1 VYSNP
6 VTYRKILRVLVIG
19 FSAVIVLLMAAGVIG
34 LKSAQLIRENS
45 AEIVHNSLVTTQL
58 IDELQREQDTLNA
71 AFNKLSRGPELSE
84 RERLLSQLDDAD
96 QAVERIV
103 SEAQRAPRAPRNGS
117 ATGPRGVPFCASCP
131 EAAGTPQAELWRQLS
146 AAVQSFSSEARRL
159 LVRKNVPTY
168 TSRDLLRHHEEVT
181 AIVARMIA
189 NNSSRTLAGQ
199 TRIDQRSAQLVKES
213 LGLLGGCLLLALL
226 SAIFTVRITTQLF
239 RRMEQQSSDLARVTW
254 HMLESQ
260 ETAAR
265 RFSHELHDELGQSL
279 TAIKANVTALDP
291 ATPPDPSRLDDCRHL
306 IDEAIQ
312 NVRELSHLLR
322 PTILDDFGLDAGIRW
337 LAERFGQRTGI
348 DVEYKSAFDRRLP
361 DETETHLFR
370 IVQEALTNIARHSG
384 ATHVIIELAPV
395 GNRLHLIVKDNG
407 HGFTANGSTNGSAG
421 LGLVGMRARAQNVG
435 GELAINSN
443 NGVTVDLWAP
453 LEGAKS

>member
-1 VYSNP
+1 VHSDP

-19 FSAVIVLLMAAGVIG
+19 FSAVIALLMAAGFIG
-34 LKSAQLIRENS
+34 LKSAQLIQENS
-45 AEIVHNSLVTTQL
+45 AEIVHNGLVTTRL

-84 RERLLSQLDDAD
+84 RERLLSQLDEAD

-103 SEAQRAPRAPRNGS
+103 A
-117 ATGPRGVPFCASCP
+117 
-131 EAAGTPQAELWRQLS
+131 EAAGTAQAPLWRQLS
-146 AAVQSFSSEARRL
+146 IAVQGFSGEARRL

-181 AIVARMIA
+181 AIVAKMIA
-189 NNSSRTLAGQ
+189 NNSSRTLAAQ
-199 TRIDQRSAQLVKES
+199 TRIDQRSAQLVTES
-213 LGLLGGCLLLALL
+213 LGLLGGCLLLALV

-291 ATPPDPSRLDDCRHL
+291 AAPPDPARLEDCRRL

-348 DVEYKSAFDRRLP
+348 DVDYKSSFDGRLA
-361 DETETHLFR
+361 DQTETHLFR
-370 IVQEALTNIARHSG
+370 IVQEALTNVARHSG
-384 ATHVIIELAPV
+384 ATRVAIELERSGQRV
-395 GNRLHLIVKDNG
+395 HLTVKDNG
-407 HGFTANGSTNGSAG
+407 HGFSDNGASG
-421 LGLVGMRARAQNVG
+421 LGLVGMRARAESLG
-435 GELAINSN
+435 GELQIKSSD
-443 NGVTVDLWAP
+443 GVAVDLWAP
-453 LEGAKS
+453 LLEATS

>member
-1 VYSNP
+1 MYSDP

-19 FSAVIVLLMAAGVIG
+19 FSAVIALLMAAGFIG
-34 LKSAQLIRENS
+34 LKSAELIQENS
-45 AEIVHNSLVTTQL
+45 AEIVHNGLVTTRL

-84 RERLLSQLDDAD
+84 RERLLAQLDVAD
-96 QAVERIV
+96 QDVERIV
-103 SEAQRAPRAPRNGS
+103 R
-117 ATGPRGVPFCASCP
+117 

-146 AAVQSFSSEARRL
+146 AAVQGFSTEARRL

-181 AIVARMIA
+181 TIVAKMIA
-189 NNSSRTLAGQ
+189 NNSSRTLAAQ
-199 TRIDQRSAQLVKES
+199 TRIDKRSSQLVKES
-213 LGLLGGCLLLALL
+213 LGLLGGCLLLALVC
-226 SAIFTVRITTQLF
+226 AIFTVRITTQLF

-279 TAIKANVTALDP
+279 TAIKANVTALDA
-291 ATPPDPSRLDDCRHL
+291 ATPPDPARLEDCRRL

-348 DVEYKSAFDRRLP
+348 EVDYKSSFHERVA

-370 IVQEALTNIARHSG
+370 IVQEALTNVARHSG
-384 ATHVIIELAPV
+384 ATSVAIELARSGDRV
-395 GNRLHLIVKDNG
+395 HLTVTDNG
-407 HGFTANGSTNGSAG
+407 HGFQGNGTSG
-421 LGLVGMRARAQNVG
+421 LGLVGMRARAQSVG
-435 GELAINSN
+435 GELQIKSTD
-443 NGVTVDLWAP
+443 GVMVDLWAP
-453 LEGAKS
+453 LQHANQGATN

>member
-1 VYSNP
+1 VYSDP

-19 FSAVIVLLMAAGVIG
+19 FSAVIVLLLAAGFIG
-34 LKSAQLIRENS
+34 LESAQLIRENS
-45 AEIVHNSLVTTQL
+45 AQVVHNGLVTTRL

-84 RERLLSQLDDAD
+84 RERLLAQLDDAD

-103 SEAQRAPRAPRNGS
+103 
-117 ATGPRGVPFCASCP
+117 T

-146 AAVQSFSSEARRL
+146 VAVQGFSKEARRL

-181 AIVARMIA
+181 AIVAKMIA
-189 NNSSRTLAGQ
+189 NNSSRTLAAQ

-213 LGLLGGCLLLALL
+213 LGLLGGCLVLALVC
-226 SAIFTVRITTQLF
+226 AIFTVRITTQLF

-291 ATPPDPSRLDDCRHL
+291 ATPPDPARLEDCRRL

-348 DVEYKSAFDRRLP
+348 EVDYKSSFDGRLP

-370 IVQEALTNIARHSG
+370 IVQEALTNVARHSG
-384 ATHVIIELAPV
+384 ATRVTIELASSGDRV
-395 GNRLHLIVKDNG
+395 HLTVQDNG
-407 HGFTANGSTNGSAG
+407 QGFTGNGAAG
-421 LGLVGMRARAQNVG
+421 LGLVGMRARAQSVG
-435 GELAINSN
+435 GELAINSKD
-443 NGVTVDLWAP
+443 GVTVDLWAP
-453 LEGAKS
+453 LEAVKT

>member
-1 VYSNP
+1 VYSDP

-19 FSAVIVLLMAAGVIG
+19 FSAVIVLLMAAGFIG
-34 LKSAQLIRENS
+34 LKSAQLIQENS
-45 AEIVHNSLVTTQL
+45 AEIVHNGLVTTRL

-84 RERLLSQLDDAD
+84 RERLLSQLDEAD

-103 SEAQRAPRAPRNGS
+103 A
-117 ATGPRGVPFCASCP
+117 
-131 EAAGTPQAELWRQLS
+131 EAAGTAQAALWRQLS
-146 AAVQSFSSEARRL
+146 IAVQGFSGEARRL

-181 AIVARMIA
+181 AIVAKMIA
-189 NNSSRTLAGQ
+189 NNSSRTLAAQ
-199 TRIDQRSAQLVKES
+199 TRIDQRSAQLVAES
-213 LGLLGGCLLLALL
+213 LGLLGGCLLLALVC
-226 SAIFTVRITTQLF
+226 AIFTVRITTQLI
-239 RRMEQQSSDLARVTW
+239 RRMEQQASDLARVTW

-291 ATPPDPSRLDDCRHL
+291 MTPPDPARLEDCRRL

-348 DVEYKSAFDRRLP
+348 EVDYRSSFSDRLA
-361 DETETHLFR
+361 DQTETHLFR
-370 IVQEALTNIARHSG
+370 IVQEALTNVARHSG
-384 ATHVIIELAPV
+384 ATRVVIELERSGKRV
-395 GNRLHLIVKDNG
+395 HLTVKDNG
-407 HGFTANGSTNGSAG
+407 HGFSGNGASG
-421 LGLVGMRARAQNVG
+421 LGLVGMRARAESLG
-435 GELAINSN
+435 GELRIKSSD
-443 NGVTVDLWAP
+443 GVAVDLWAP
-453 LEGAKS
+453 LLEATS

>member
-1 VYSNP
+1 VYSHP
-6 VTYRKILRVLVIG
+6 VTVRKILRVLVIG
-19 FSAVIVLLMAAGVIG
+19 FSAVIALLMAAGFIG
-34 LKSAQLIRENS
+34 LKSAQLIQENS
-45 AEIVHNSLVTTQL
+45 AEIVHNALVTTQL

-84 RERLLSQLDDAD
+84 RERLLAQLDAAD

-103 SEAQRAPRAPRNGS
+103 AESG
-117 ATGPRGVPFCASCP
+117 
-131 EAAGTPQAELWRQLS
+131 GTPQAELLRQLS
-146 AAVQSFSSEARRL
+146 IAVQGFSTEARRL

-168 TSRDLLRHHEEVT
+168 TSRDLLRHHEDVT
-181 AIVARMIA
+181 AIVGKMVA
-189 NNSSRTLAGQ
+189 NNYTRTLAAQ
-199 TRIDQRSAQLVKES
+199 SRLDRRSAQLVNES
-213 LGLLGGCLLLALL
+213 LGLLSGCLLLALVC
-226 SAIFTVRITTQLF
+226 AIFTVRITTQFF

-254 HMLESQ
+254 HLLESQ

-291 ATPPDPSRLDDCRHL
+291 ATPPDPARLEDCRRL

-322 PTILDDFGLDAGIRW
+322 PTILDDFGLDAGLRW

-348 DVEYKSAFDRRLP
+348 DVDYKSSFDGRLA

-370 IVQEALTNIARHSG
+370 IVQEALTNVARHSG
-384 ATHVIIELAPV
+384 ATRVNIELARNGDRV
-395 GNRLHLIVKDNG
+395 HLTVKDNG
-407 HGFTANGSTNGSAG
+407 RGFKANGASGM
-421 LGLVGMRARAQNVG
+421 GLVGMRARAQSVG
-435 GELAINSN
+435 GELQIQSSD
-443 NGVTVDLWAP
+443 GVAVDLWAP
-453 LEGAKS
+453 LEGVKN

>member
-1 VYSNP
+1 MYSDP

-19 FSAVIVLLMAAGVIG
+19 FSAVIVLLMAAGSIG
-34 LKSAQLIRENS
+34 LKSAQLIQENS
-45 AEIVHNSLVTTQL
+45 ADIVHNGLVTTRL

-71 AFNKLSRGPELSE
+71 AFYKLARGTELSE
-84 RERLLSQLDDAD
+84 RERLLAQLDDAD

-103 SEAQRAPRAPRNGS
+103 
-117 ATGPRGVPFCASCP
+117 T
-131 EAAGTPQAELWRQLS
+131 EAAGTSQAELWRQLS
-146 AAVQSFSSEARRL
+146 TAVRGFSSEARRL

-181 AIVARMIA
+181 AIVAKMIA
-189 NNSSRTLAGQ
+189 NNASRTLAAQ

-213 LGLLGGCLLLALL
+213 LGLLSGCLLLALVC
-226 SAIFTVRITTQLF
+226 AIFTVRITTQLF

-291 ATPPDPSRLDDCRHL
+291 SMPPDPARLDDCRRL

-348 DVEYKSAFDRRLP
+348 DVDYKSSFDGRLA

-370 IVQEALTNIARHSG
+370 IVQEALTNVARHSG
-384 ATHVIIELAPV
+384 ATRVNIELARNGDRV
-395 GNRLHLIVKDNG
+395 HLRVKDNG
-407 HGFTANGSTNGSAG
+407 HGFTTNGSSG
-421 LGLVGMRARAQNVG
+421 LGLVGMRARAQSVG
-435 GELAINSN
+435 GELEINSKD
-443 NGVTVDLWAP
+443 GVVVDLWAP
-453 LEGAKS
+453 VQSATT

>member
-1 VYSNP
+1 VHSDP

-19 FSAVIVLLMAAGVIG
+19 FSAVIALLMAAGFIG
-34 LKSAQLIRENS
+34 LKSAQLIQENS
-45 AEIVHNSLVTTQL
+45 AEIVHNALVTTQL

-71 AFNKLSRGPELSE
+71 AFNKLSRGPELFE

-103 SEAQRAPRAPRNGS
+103 A
-117 ATGPRGVPFCASCP
+117 
-131 EAAGTPQAELWRQLS
+131 EAAGTAQAALWRQLS
-146 AAVQSFSSEARRL
+146 IAVQGFSGEARRL

-168 TSRDLLRHHEEVT
+168 TSRDLLRRHEEVT
-181 AIVARMIA
+181 AIVAKMIA
-189 NNSSRTLAGQ
+189 NNSSRALAAQ
-199 TRIDQRSAQLVKES
+199 TRIDQRSAQLVTES
-213 LGLLGGCLLLALL
+213 LGLLGGCLLLALA

-291 ATPPDPSRLDDCRHL
+291 ATPPDPARLEDCRRL

-348 DVEYKSAFDRRLP
+348 EVDYRSSFSERLA
-361 DETETHLFR
+361 DQTETHLFR
-370 IVQEALTNIARHSG
+370 IVQEALTNVARHSG
-384 ATHVIIELAPV
+384 ATRVVIELERSGKRV
-395 GNRLHLIVKDNG
+395 HLTVKDNG
-407 HGFTANGSTNGSAG
+407 HGFSDHGASG
-421 LGLVGMRARAQNVG
+421 LGLVGMRARAESVG
-435 GELAINSN
+435 GELQIKSSD
-443 NGVTVDLWAP
+443 GVAVDLWAP
-453 LEGAKS
+453 LLEAAS

>member
-1 VYSNP
+1 MYSDP

-19 FSAVIVLLMAAGVIG
+19 FSAVIVLLMAAGSIG
-34 LKSAQLIRENS
+34 LKSAQLIQENS
-45 AEIVHNSLVTTQL
+45 ADIVHNGLVTTRL

-84 RERLLSQLDDAD
+84 RERLLAQLDDAD

-103 SEAQRAPRAPRNGS
+103 GEAEGTAQ
-117 ATGPRGVPFCASCP
+117 
-131 EAAGTPQAELWRQLS
+131 AAQWRQLS
-146 AAVQSFSSEARRL
+146 VAVQGFSSEARRL

-181 AIVARMIA
+181 SMVARMIA
-189 NNSSRTLAGQ
+189 NNSNRTLAAQ
-199 TRIDQRSAQLVKES
+199 TRIDQRSGQLVKES
-213 LGLLGGCLLLALL
+213 LGLLGGCLLLALVC
-226 SAIFTVRITTQLF
+226 AIFTVRITTQLF
-239 RRMEQQSSDLARVTW
+239 RRMEQQSADLARVTW

-291 ATPPDPSRLDDCRHL
+291 ATPPDPARLEDCRTL

-348 DVEYKSAFDRRLP
+348 DVNYKSSFDGRLP

-370 IVQEALTNIARHSG
+370 IVQEALTNVARHSG
-384 ATHVIIELAPV
+384 ATHVNIELAPS
-395 GNRLHLIVKDNG
+395 GNRVHLTVKDDG
-407 HGFTANGSTNGSAG
+407 HGFNGTRSTG
-421 LGLVGMRARAQNVG
+421 LGLVGMRARAQNLG
-435 GELAINSN
+435 GELAITSK

-453 LEGAKS
+453 VEGVKN

>member
-1 VYSNP
+1 VHSDP

-19 FSAVIVLLMAAGVIG
+19 FSAVIVLLIAAGSIG
-34 LKSAQLIRENS
+34 LKSAQLIQENS
-45 AEIVHNSLVTTQL
+45 AEIVHNGLVTTRL

-71 AFNKLSRGPELSE
+71 AFYKLSRGTELTE
-84 RERLLSQLDDAD
+84 RERLLVQLDEAD

-103 SEAQRAPRAPRNGS
+103 SEAAD
-117 ATGPRGVPFCASCP
+117 
-131 EAAGTPQAELWRQLS
+131 TPQAELWRQLS
-146 AAVQSFSSEARRL
+146 TAVQGFSNEARGL

-168 TSRDLLRHHEEVT
+168 VSRDLLKRHEEVT
-181 AIVARMIA
+181 SIVGKMVAG
-189 NNSSRTLAGQ
+189 NYTRTLAAQ
-199 TRIDQRSAQLVKES
+199 SRIDQRSSQLVKES
-213 LGLLGGCLLLALL
+213 LGLLSGCLLLALL
-226 SAIFTVRITTQLF
+226 CAIFTVRITTQLF

-279 TAIKANVTALDP
+279 TAIKANVAALDP
-291 ATPPDPSRLDDCRHL
+291 TATPDPARLEDCRIL

-348 DVEYKSAFDRRLP
+348 EIEYQSDFQERLA
-361 DETETHLFR
+361 DQIETHLFR
-370 IVQEALTNIARHSG
+370 IVQEALTNVARHSG
-384 ATHVIIELAPV
+384 ATRVRIALERSGSRV
-395 GNRLHLIVKDNG
+395 HLTVQDNG
-407 HGFTANGSTNGSAG
+407 HGFQGNGAASSKSG
-421 LGLVGMRARAQNVG
+421 LGLVGMRARAESIG
-435 GELAINSN
+435 GELQINSRD
-443 NGVTVDLWAP
+443 GVAVDLWAP
-453 LEGAKS
+453 IASASNSEGATN

>member
-1 VYSNP
+1 MYSDP

-19 FSAVIVLLMAAGVIG
+19 FSAVIVLLIAAGSIG
-34 LKSAQLIRENS
+34 LKSAQLIQENS
-45 AEIVHNSLVTTQL
+45 AEIVHNGLVTTRL

-71 AFNKLSRGPELSE
+71 AFYKLSRGPELSE
-84 RERLLSQLDDAD
+84 RERLLAQLDAAD

-103 SEAQRAPRAPRNGS
+103 AEAS
-117 ATGPRGVPFCASCP
+117 
-131 EAAGTPQAELWRQLS
+131 GTPQAELWRELS
-146 AAVQSFSSEARRL
+146 AAVQGFSTEARRL

-168 TSRDLLRHHEEVT
+168 TSRDLLRRHEEVT
-181 AIVARMIA
+181 AMVAKMIT
-189 NNSSRTLAGQ
+189 NNYSRTRTAQSRL
-199 TRIDQRSAQLVKES
+199 DQRSAQLLKES
-213 LGLLGGCLLLALL
+213 LGLLGGCLLLALVC
-226 SAIFTVRITTQLF
+226 AVFTVRITTQLF
-239 RRMEQQSSDLARVTW
+239 QSMQQQASDLARVTW

-279 TAIKANVTALDP
+279 AAIKANVTALDS
-291 ATPPDPSRLDDCRHL
+291 AAPPDPGRLEDCRRL

-348 DVEYKSAFDRRLP
+348 EVDYKSSFNGRLP

-384 ATHVIIELAPV
+384 ATRVAIALDRKGSRV
-395 GNRLHLIVKDNG
+395 HLTVKDNG
-407 HGFTANGSTNGSAG
+407 HGFNGNRSDG
-421 LGLVGMRARAQNVG
+421 LGLVGMRARAQSIG
-435 GELAINSN
+435 GELTIDSSDGVAI
-443 NGVTVDLWAP
+443 GLWAP
-453 LEGAKS
+453 LEVAKS

>member
-1 VYSNP
+1 VHSDP

-19 FSAVIVLLMAAGVIG
+19 FSAVIALLVAAAFIG
-34 LKSAQLIRENS
+34 LKSAQLIQENS
-45 AEIVHNSLVTTQL
+45 AEIVHNGLVTTRL

-84 RERLLSQLDDAD
+84 RERLLAQLDDAD

-103 SEAQRAPRAPRNGS
+103 SEA
-117 ATGPRGVPFCASCP
+117 
-131 EAAGTPQAELWRQLS
+131 AGTAQAQLWRQLS
-146 AAVQSFSSEARRL
+146 VAVQGFSGEARRL

-189 NNSSRTLAGQ
+189 NNSSRTLAAQ

-213 LGLLGGCLLLALL
+213 LGLLSGCLLLALVC
-226 SAIFTVRITTQLF
+226 AIFTVRITTQLF

-265 RFSHELHDELGQSL
+265 RFSHELHDELGGSL
-279 TAIKANVTALDP
+279 TAIKANVMALDP
-291 ATPPDPSRLDDCRHL
+291 STPPDPARLDDCRRL
-306 IDEAIQ
+306 IDEGIQ

-337 LAERFGQRTGI
+337 LAERFGQRTG
-348 DVEYKSAFDRRLP
+348 VEVDYKSSFDGRLA

-370 IVQEALTNIARHSG
+370 IVQEALTNVARHSG
-384 ATHVIIELAPV
+384 ATRVAIELARNGDRV
-395 GNRLHLIVKDNG
+395 HLTVQDNG
-407 HGFTANGSTNGSAG
+407 HGFNGTRPAG
-421 LGLVGMRARAQNVG
+421 LGLVGMRARAESVG
-435 GELAINSN
+435 GELEISSSD
-443 NGVTVDLWAP
+443 GVLVDLWAP
-453 LEGAKS
+453 LGNGKN

>member
-1 VYSNP
+1 VYSDSDP
-6 VTYRKILRVLVIG
+6 VTYRKILRVLIVG
-19 FSAVIVLLMAAGVIG
+19 FSAVIALLLAAGFIG
-34 LKSAQLIRENS
+34 LKSAQLIGENS
-45 AEIVHNSLVTTQL
+45 AEIVHNALVTTQL

-71 AFNKLSRGPELSE
+71 AFNKLSRGTDLSE

-103 SEAQRAPRAPRNGS
+103 SEA
-117 ATGPRGVPFCASCP
+117 
-131 EAAGTPQAELWRQLS
+131 AGTPQAELWRQLTV
-146 AAVQSFSSEARRL
+146 AVQSFSSEARRL

-181 AIVARMIA
+181 TIVARMIA
-189 NNSSRTLAGQ
+189 NNSSRTLAAQ
-199 TRIDQRSAQLVKES
+199 TRIDQRSSELVKES
-213 LGLLGGCLLLALL
+213 LGLLGGCVLLALVC
-226 SAIFTVRITTQLF
+226 AIFTVRITTQLF
-239 RRMEQQSSDLARVTW
+239 HRMQQQSSDLARVTW
-254 HMLESQ
+254 HMLENQ

-291 ATPPDPSRLDDCRHL
+291 VSAPDPARLADCRML

-337 LAERFGQRTGI
+337 LAERFSQRTSI
-348 DVEYKSAFDRRLP
+348 EVDYKSSFDGRLA

-370 IVQEALTNIARHSG
+370 IVQEALTNVARHSG
-384 ATHVIIELAPV
+384 ATRVTIELAPSGGRV
-395 GNRLHLIVKDNG
+395 HLTVKDNG
-407 HGFTANGSTNGSAG
+407 KGFQSNGAAG
-421 LGLVGMRARAQNVG
+421 FGLIGMRARAQSVG
-435 GELAINSN
+435 GELTISSTS
-443 NGVTVDLWAP
+443 GVTVDLWAP
-453 LEGAKS
+453 LEVATN

>member
-1 VYSNP
+1 VYSDP
-6 VTYRKILRVLVIG
+6 VTVRKILRVLVIG
-19 FSAVIVLLMAAGVIG
+19 FSAVIGLLMAAGFIG
-34 LKSAQLIRENS
+34 LKSAQLIQGNS
-45 AEIVHNSLVTTQL
+45 AEIVHNGLVTTRL

-84 RERLLSQLDDAD
+84 RERLLTQLDDAD

-103 SEAQRAPRAPRNGS
+103 A
-117 ATGPRGVPFCASCP
+117 

-146 AAVQSFSSEARRL
+146 TAVQGFSKEARRL

-168 TSRDLLRHHEEVT
+168 TSRDLLRHHEDVT

-189 NNSSRTLAGQ
+189 NNYTRTLAAQ
-199 TRIDQRSAQLVKES
+199 SRLDQRSAQLVRES
-213 LGLLGGCLLLALL
+213 LGLLSGCLLLALVC
-226 SAIFTVRITTQLF
+226 AIFTVRITTQLF
-239 RRMEQQSSDLARVTW
+239 RKMEQQSSDLARVTW

-291 ATPPDPSRLDDCRHL
+291 ATPPDPARLEDCRRL

-337 LAERFGQRTGI
+337 LAERFGDRTGI
-348 DVEYKSAFDRRLP
+348 DVSYQSSFDGRLA
-361 DETETHLFR
+361 DETETHVFR
-370 IVQEALTNIARHSG
+370 IVQEALTNVARHSG
-384 ATHVIIELAPV
+384 ATRVNIELARNGDRV
-395 GNRLHLIVKDNG
+395 HLIVRDNG
-407 HGFTANGSTNGSAG
+407 HGFNGNGSAG
-421 LGLVGMRARAQNVG
+421 LGLVGMRARAQSVG
-435 GELAINSN
+435 GELQINSKE
-443 NGVTVDLWAP
+443 GVTVDLWAP
-453 LEGAKS
+453 MNGVKT